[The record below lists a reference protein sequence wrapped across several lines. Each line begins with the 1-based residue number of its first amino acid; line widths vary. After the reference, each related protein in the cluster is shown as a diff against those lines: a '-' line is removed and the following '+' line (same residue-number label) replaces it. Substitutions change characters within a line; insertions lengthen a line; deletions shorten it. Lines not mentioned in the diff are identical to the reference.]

1 MRCISGSMSPI
12 TVRCSPIALGEQAGT
27 TLATWP
33 PRCSPLP
40 GGGWTAFPLVT
51 RRSDGCTGS
60 RTESCLITG
69 VASAAGSDWKS
80 GCGRWRHSRHTV
92 LKPQVVRRHEYD
104 LVIEASTNLRPL
116 DQEVLRLAIWE
127 ELGHAEIA
135 DLLDSTVPAVR
146 QRFHRA
152 KRALAKQY
160 ERIGGVLPPP
170 AVAQEGVSD
179 DT

>member
-1 MRCISGSMSPI
+1 MF
-12 TVRCSPIALGEQAGT
+12 TVAWRRLDRVPVGDEALRW
-27 TLATWP
+27 LY
-33 PRCSPLP
+33 
-40 GGGWTAFPLVT
+40 
-51 RRSDGCTGS
+51 
-60 RTESCLITG
+60 G
-69 VASAAGSDWKS
+69 VAYRVVSHHWRSVGRRKRLEKRVRSVAAQPSYGPE
-80 GCGRWRHSRHTV
+80 
-92 LKPQVVRRHEYD
+92 PQVVRRHEYD